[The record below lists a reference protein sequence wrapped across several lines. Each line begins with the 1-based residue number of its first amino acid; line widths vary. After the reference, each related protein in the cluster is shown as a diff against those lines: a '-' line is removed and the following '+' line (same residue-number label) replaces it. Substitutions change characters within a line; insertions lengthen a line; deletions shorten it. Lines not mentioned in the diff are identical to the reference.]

1 MKYSA
6 KIILSILTLI
16 CLKCSSTYSQSR
28 TVCLDRELVLK
39 IINDKKRSNV
49 ERKELVLYR
58 EKVDQQY
65 EQILAM
71 DTLINL
77 SLRRIANMDSL
88 ISDAEQVVNDQYLE
102 ITKQDEKMKK
112 RAKLNRIGFG
122 ILTGMLI
129 LTTLL

>member
-1 MKYSA
+1 
-6 KIILSILTLI
+6 
-16 CLKCSSTYSQSR
+16 
-28 TVCLDRELVLK
+28 LVLK

-129 LTTLL
+129 VTTLL

>member
-1 MKYSA
+1 M
-6 KIILSILTLI
+6 
-16 CLKCSSTYSQSR
+16 
-28 TVCLDRELVLK
+28 VLK

-129 LTTLL
+129 VTTLL